1 MKTALGFDL
10 NGLWDFVAEGD
21 GDGEPILKDLGIRGS
36 IIRLAADQP
45 DTERP
50 HRWIGGLQAA
60 LAPHGRGGGWGRE
73 IGAAESR
80 VFWTDVLN
88 AIASNTLTPAQSEAV
103 SVFLDGLVDEPTSA
117 HVAVPDAGS
126 FDEPARDRLLRL
138 LSQARRLRATLLW
151 RPIAAI
157 LGWLEEPVDRRSF
170 QPAPSMRIGVL
181 SLMGGGIQF
190 ADAKLIR
197 EGWREG
203 DLWVPERSVAGL
215 EARRGLGGSVVV
227 EHGRRDIASK
237 MREVDQATLSAANTP
252 WRAGV
257 GQRPGFELVRLPNR
271 SWRRV
276 PDSAMP
282 KITISQHDVP
292 EEFRERVA
300 AAEVLIVEGPM
311 AGNASWVE
319 AVLQAI
325 GVPRVPTYGADNGL
339 VARGCLEATIRT
351 LAGRPVYYDFLPQLE
366 INALVGGE
374 AQFVELVPKH
384 KRLLGGSVYRGA
396 APGEFSIGKGAT
408 RPIFFLFK
416 EDFPKGRKAE
426 VDLPEEA
433 EREHRISVTV
443 EQAPGQGFAQV
454 RVSSESFEALR
465 RRPIELDW
473 SVMELVDTS
482 KEEILESLSGQG
494 GLAYPDAVSTSGHPF
509 LWYAG
514 HPKGDLREQLQAYI
528 DRPLLRS
535 GGVDQN
541 GREAL
546 QKLRERFSRPETPS
560 YAARKMGLA
569 CDEQG
574 SFRALDSDGRL
585 PEPKGEFQVPPGAEG
600 LLSAAL
606 AKAGGELKQVLA
618 HRRLREDDK
627 LLGDIVGF
635 GTWCFWRCP
644 APIVDLLIEKY
655 AGQSSVPLHHILSRE
670 GLGRVVHA
678 PEDLVSYFDAV
689 DEKLKD
695 ERKIVSSEFASL
707 GRVLGTSADAAAILR
722 AETADLILED
732 TSDQIAAENDE
743 PKETAYKRRFK
754 AALLMLAALLRH
766 RRIRRNFIDPEDGA
780 IGETLVSRLA
790 AASTRNEQF
799 RKDEE
804 RLRDRRSGSEAAKH
818 NAAARRFER
827 NAEILRELI
836 AMIHGEGSDPNI
848 IRKIEEMD
856 EADD

>member
-1 MKTALGFDL
+1 M
-10 NGLWDFVAEGD
+10 
-21 GDGEPILKDLGIRGS
+21 
-36 IIRLAADQP
+36 
-45 DTERP
+45 
-50 HRWIGGLQAA
+50 
-60 LAPHGRGGGWGRE
+60 
-73 IGAAESR
+73 
-80 VFWTDVLN
+80 
-88 AIASNTLTPAQSEAV
+88 
-103 SVFLDGLVDEPTSA
+103 
-117 HVAVPDAGS
+117 
-126 FDEPARDRLLRL
+126 
-138 LSQARRLRATLLW
+138 
-151 RPIAAI
+151 
-157 LGWLEEPVDRRSF
+157 
-170 QPAPSMRIGVL
+170 
-181 SLMGGGIQF
+181 
-190 ADAKLIR
+190 
-197 EGWREG
+197 
-203 DLWVPERSVAGL
+203 AGL
-215 EARRGLGGSVVV
+215 EVRQAFGGEVVV
-227 EHGRRDIASK
+227 EQGRLDLTAKMHG
-237 MREVDQATLSAANTP
+237 VDQATVSVANAP
-252 WRAGV
+252 WRAAV

-276 PDSAMP
+276 PDSVIP
-282 KITISQHDVP
+282 DVDISQRDVP
-292 EEFRERVA
+292 EEFRERIA
-300 AAEVLIVEGPM
+300 AADALIIEGPM
-311 AGNASWVE
+311 AGNEDWVRS
-319 AVLQAI
+319 VLQAV
-325 GVPRVPTYGADNGL
+325 GAPRGLTYRGSKGL
-339 VARGCLEATIRT
+339 VAQGCLAAALRT
-351 LAGRPVYYDFLPQLE
+351 AAGAPVYYDFLPQLE

-374 AQFVELVPKH
+374 PRFVELVPKH

-473 SVMELVDTS
+473 SAMELVDATR
-482 KEEILESLSGQG
+482 EEILESLSGQG
-494 GLAYPDAVSTSGHPF
+494 GLAYPDAVSTPGHPF
-509 LWYAG
+509 LWYVD
-514 HPKGDLREQLQAYI
+514 HPKGDLRDQLQAYI

-535 GGVDQN
+535 GSIDLK

-546 QKLRERFSRPETPS
+546 QLLRERFSKAETPS
-560 YAARKMGLA
+560 YVARKMGLV
-569 CDEQG
+569 CDEPG
-574 SFRALDSDGRL
+574 SFRALDSDGHL
-585 PEPKGEFQVPPGAEG
+585 PEPKGEFQVPPGAEE

-606 AKAGGELKQVLA
+606 EKAGGELKQVLG

-635 GTWCFWRCP
+635 GSWCFWRCP
-644 APIVDLLIEKY
+644 AAIVDLLIAKY
-655 AGQSSVPLHHILSRE
+655 AGRSSVPLHHILSRE

-695 ERKIVSSEFASL
+695 ERKLVSSEFASL

-732 TSDQIAAENDE
+732 TCDQIAAENDE
-743 PKETAYKRRFK
+743 ARDAAFKRRFK
-754 AALLMLAALLRH
+754 ASLLMLAALLRH

-780 IGETLVSRLA
+780 IGKTLVSGLA
-790 AASTRNEQF
+790 AASAQNEQF
-799 RKDEE
+799 KKEE
-804 RLRDRRSGSEAAKH
+804 DRLRDRRSGSEAAKH

-836 AMIHGEGSDPNI
+836 AMIKGEGTDPNI

-856 EADD
+856 DAND